1 MKLRSSIALI
11 VILSTV
17 SVADSFAFAQQETES
32 DSSVV
37 LNELLTERRDTLAKR
52 LATLETK
59 SAQGQLKIDA
69 VIAARDQLLDAELQL
84 AKTKEQRLAIFQKRI
99 DNMRELEDSV
109 KLQNEN
115 GLATPESL
123 LAATAAR
130 LQAEIDL
137 VRERGGDDLLQ
148 DLQGVWIL
156 ESMEMAGIK
165 REGDELPERFREMQ
179 QSIKGDRMTVTRI
192 DNKKYECVLTV
203 NGETDPKQL
212 DVLSTDDRGKSR
224 TAKWIYKIADG
235 KLIIAEG
242 KQTRP
247 TSFETG
253 PEIATKVSTFK
264 LKR

>member
-1 MKLRSSIALI
+1 
-11 VILSTV
+11 
-17 SVADSFAFAQQETES
+17 
-32 DSSVV
+32 
-37 LNELLTERRDTLAKR
+37 
-52 LATLETK
+52 
-59 SAQGQLKIDA
+59 
-69 VIAARDQLLDAELQL
+69 
-84 AKTKEQRLAIFQKRI
+84 
-99 DNMRELEDSV
+99 MRELEDSV

-148 DLQGVWIL
+148 ELQGVWIL
-156 ESMEMAGIK
+156 ESMEMSGIK
-165 REGDELPERFREMQ
+165 REGDELPVRFRDMR
-179 QSIKGDRMTVTRI
+179 QSIKGDHMTVSRI
-192 DNKKYECVLTV
+192 DNKMYECVLTV
-203 NGETDPKQL
+203 KGETEPKQL
-212 DVLSTDDRGKSR
+212 DIVSTDDQGESR

-242 KQTRP
+242 INGTKTRP

-253 PEIATKVSTFK
+253 PNIPTKVSTFT